1 MELRA
6 PGGYPGAAVGGGDAL
21 DGPAFFA
28 LNAPQQRAMF
38 AFWTAPGE
46 FLVRVTHPAFVK
58 WLVPAGIYFADPTAA
73 GQSCAASHV
82 LESLLLGACC
92 LDPAIAGTAED
103 QFGDTFVTPNTLAA
117 ALDALVN
124 AGLDLT
130 LPVPLPADPSAVL
143 NILDARITALLG
155 SNRAPDAIVIGDSQL
170 IMCHTGGH
178 EVPQL
183 PDPGLDVGWTDFIRF
198 SDLAGF
204 DGRLGPA
211 GDLRALAGHFVLR
224 AWRHNANG
232 RYQIVLQTIAAHI
245 WRNPAYMGLPWEVA
259 PQLAAQFIVR
269 TSWPG
274 QLRLLY
280 HAFPGVLEDVQLR
293 FDYEVQTDAATKRI
307 MLCLLYTSDAADE

>member
-1 MELRA
+1 MELRM
-6 PGGYPGAAVGGGDAL
+6 PVGYPGAAVGGGDAL
-21 DGPAFFA
+21 DGQTFFA
-28 LNAPQQRAMF
+28 LSTPQQRAMF

-117 ALDALVN
+117 ALNALVN

-130 LPVPLPADPSAVL
+130 LPVPLPADPSANL

-155 SNRAPDAIVIGDSQL
+155 SNRAPDAIAIGDSQL

-183 PDPGLDVGWTDFIRF
+183 PDPGLDIGVHVRPPRPSGLLRPRARDWGGHE
-198 SDLAGF
+198 A
-204 DGRLGPA
+204 RLGSRV
-211 GDLRALAGHFVLR
+211 GRV
-224 AWRHNANG
+224 G
-232 RYQIVLQTIAAHI
+232 RYERAAAPHMRVGPRGRRVQRPPQ
-245 WRNPAYMGLPWEVA
+245 WR
-259 PQLAAQFIVR
+259 AAR
-269 TSWPG
+269 AG
-274 QLRLLY
+274 G
-280 HAFPGVLEDVQLR
+280 ADV
-293 FDYEVQTDAATKRI
+293 TPT
-307 MLCLLYTSDAADE
+307 

>member
-1 MELRA
+1 MELRM
-6 PGGYPGAAVGGGDAL
+6 PVGYPGAAVGGGDAL
-21 DGPAFFA
+21 DGPSFFA

-46 FLVRVTHPAFVK
+46 FLVRVTHPAFVQ
-58 WLVPAGIYFADPTAA
+58 WLEPAGIYFADPTVA

-130 LPVPLPADPSAVL
+130 LPVPLLADPSANL

-155 SNRAPDAIVIGDSQL
+155 SNRAPNAIVIGDRQL

-183 PDPGLDVGWTDFIRF
+183 PDPGIDSRVD
-198 SDLAGF
+198 
-204 DGRLGPA
+204 RLHP
-211 GDLRALAGHFVLR
+211 LQRAD
-224 AWRHNANG
+224 
-232 RYQIVLQTIAAHI
+232 
-245 WRNPAYMGLPWEVA
+245 
-259 PQLAAQFIVR
+259 
-269 TSWPG
+269 
-274 QLRLLY
+274 RL
-280 HAFPGVLEDVQLR
+280 
-293 FDYEVQTDAATKRI
+293 
-307 MLCLLYTSDAADE
+307 